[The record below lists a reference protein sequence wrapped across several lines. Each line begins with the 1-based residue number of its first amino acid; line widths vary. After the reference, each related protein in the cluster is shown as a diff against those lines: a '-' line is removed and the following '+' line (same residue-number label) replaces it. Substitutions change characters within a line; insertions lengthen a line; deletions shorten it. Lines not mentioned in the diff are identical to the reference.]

1 MPSDHPVTAL
11 RLASYL
17 GSLACFDVLPVC
29 EHLHLPQDSL
39 VTSASLIADLI
50 FRFSHLPRDNPAPA

>member
-39 VTSASLIADLI
+39 VTSASLITGSGTAC
-50 FRFSHLPRDNPAPA
+50 